1 MIFACK
7 IPDSLV
13 RLLKIC
19 LLFTIVLP
27 LVFACKNK
35 TVREIQDN
43 PQTPIISNAKRFR
56 IEVFQGYSQVSV
68 FNPWQGASDVAQ
80 TWYLVKEGIDIPAGI
95 DESEVIRVP
104 VRNIVCMST
113 THLAM
118 ISALGE
124 TGSVTGFSGTGF
136 IYEDDLKELVD
147 DGTIREIGYDDN
159 LNKELII
166 KLDPDLI
173 MVYGVGGESAGYVG
187 KLKELGI
194 KVVFN
199 ADYLEDD
206 PLGKAEWI
214 RLLGALYCKE
224 HLADSIFRDTEKK
237 YNELRKFM
245 SEKVG
250 GRPDVLLGLPFR
262 DTWYISPGNSYISRL
277 INDAGGNYLWQS
289 TESSVSLPTALEN
302 VYMKALNADFWLNIG
317 TADSK
322 MQILSID
329 PRLADLQS
337 FKKGN
342 LYNNTK
348 RKNPDGGNDY
358 WEGGCIN
365 PHIVLKD
372 IATILHPELFPGE
385 ELIYYKKL
393 N

>member
-1 MIFACK
+1 MIFTGK
-7 IPDSLV
+7 ITDFLV
-13 RLLKIC
+13 RFLKIC
-19 LLFTIVLP
+19 LLFIIVLP
-27 LVFACKNK
+27 FSFTCKNK
-35 TVREIQDN
+35 TVRNIHEI
-43 PQTPIISNAKRFR
+43 PQVPIISKAKRLK
-56 IEVFQGYSQVSV
+56 IELFHGYSQVSV
-68 FNPWQGASDVAQ
+68 FNPWQGATNVVQ
-80 TWYLVKEGIDIPAGI
+80 KWYLVKEGTDLPAGT

-104 VRNIVCMST
+104 VRNIICMST

-124 TGSVTGFSGTGF
+124 AGTVTGFSGTGF
-136 IYEDDLKELVD
+136 IYGDDLRELVE
-147 DGTIREIGYDDN
+147 DGAIREIGYDDN

-166 KLDPDLI
+166 KLHPDLI

-199 ADYLEDD
+199 ADYLEED

-224 HLADSIFRDTEKK
+224 HLADSIFRETEKK
-237 YNELRKFM
+237 YIDLRNLM
-245 SEKVG
+245 SEKAG
-250 GRPDVLLGLPFR
+250 ERPDVLLGLPFK

-277 INDAGGNYLWQS
+277 INDAGGNYLWQT

-322 MQILSID
+322 TQIISID

-348 RKNPDGGNDY
+348 RRKPDGGNDY

-365 PHIVLKD
+365 PDIVLKD
-372 IATILHPELFPGE
+372 IATILHPELFPGD
-385 ELIYYKKL
+385 ELIFYKKL